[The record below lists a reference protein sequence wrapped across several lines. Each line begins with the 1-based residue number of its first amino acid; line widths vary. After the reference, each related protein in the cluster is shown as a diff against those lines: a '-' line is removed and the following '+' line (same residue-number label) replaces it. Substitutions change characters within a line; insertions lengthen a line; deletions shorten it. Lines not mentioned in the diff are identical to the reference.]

1 MRVSKLIVRE
11 DVRRAL
17 HEDIAAG
24 DITAGLI
31 PDGHMASGH
40 LICREQAIFCGRDWF
55 EEVFQQLDPSISID
69 WEVKDGDFLQSEQ
82 VFCRFSGP
90 ASALLQGERTAL
102 NFIQMLSGVATAARR
117 YVDVLDALGTG
128 VRLLDTRK
136 TLPGLRAA
144 QKYATACGGCVN
156 HRITLAECF
165 LVKENH
171 IQACGSL
178 TKAIETARRQSSYAK
193 LEVEVE
199 TLDELREAIQA
210 GADMALLDNFTPA
223 MVREALT
230 INQGALLLE
239 VSGGVNAGNLAD
251 YAMVGV
257 DFISVGSLT
266 KDLKAVDFSM
276 RFSQ

>member
-11 DVRRAL
+11 DVRHAL

-31 PDGHMASGH
+31 PDGHMASGY
-40 LICREQAIFCGRDWF
+40 LICREKAIFCGRDWF
-55 EEVFQQLDPSISID
+55 EEVFEQLDPTVSLD
-69 WEVKDGDFLQSEQ
+69 WEVKDGDLLRPEQ
-82 VFCRFSGP
+82 IFCRFSGS
-90 ASALLQGERTAL
+90 ASALLQGERTGL
-102 NFIQMLSGVATAARR
+102 NFIQMLSGVATAASC
-117 YVDVLDALGTG
+117 YVDALEALGTG

-165 LVKENH
+165 LIKENH
-171 IQACGSL
+171 IHACGSL
-178 TKAIETARRQSSYAK
+178 TKAIETARQQSSYAK

-199 TLDELREAIQA
+199 TLEELREAIQA
-210 GADMALLDNFTPA
+210 RADMALLDNFTPA

-230 INQGALLLE
+230 INQGALVLE
-239 VSGGVNAGNLAD
+239 VSGGVNRDNLAD
-251 YAMVGV
+251 YALAGV

-266 KDLKAVDFSM
+266 KDVKAVDFSM